1 MVSVTCV
8 PAASY
13 ARYEPPPPSTQTALL
28 SAGADAAPRSWLDAR
43 RFPWLLAGGLL
54 LAWAGLWSQLRVDW
68 TINDQYQ
75 YGWFVPPLALAL
87 LFLRWADR
95 PAPRPFPGSGRP
107 WLPVLLVAVPLFLLG
122 PIRLIEVPNPD
133 WRLMFWLHA
142 GLLTA
147 LSLALA
153 GWCGGW
159 PWVRHFA
166 FPVGFLLL
174 AVPWPSGLEQDIVQ
188 GLMRG
193 VAAIAAEVMNVM
205 AIPAEAQ
212 GNLIRVRGQLVG
224 VDEACSGIRSLQT
237 MLMGGC
243 LLGELSRLN
252 LPRRLTLLAGGML
265 VAMVANVFRSSLLV
279 WFAAERGVATLEK
292 YHDLAGI
299 SVLLIVFAGLLWLNA
314 RLSRGPRPPAT
325 IATAAASPPG
335 AAARLPAAAFLLVV
349 IGWLAVVELGTA
361 AWYRSGAPSAQ
372 PGVPRWTVVPPGAR
386 RISRTSAST
395 TRRRACCASIT
406 ESRPVGRGR
415 MPPTR
420 TGRPRNVR
428 CTFSAGNP
436 ATRRPRKRTCTSPH
450 ICLTASGL
458 TETADHGIEPLALPA
473 GVTLPVR
480 RYEFV
485 WHGRTV
491 YVFFVVWQDGVGQQ
505 TLADG
510 PAERWERLRAV
521 LERRA
526 NLGRQTLEFI
536 VGGPGGAAAA
546 EAVFEHE
553 MAAAV
558 HRF

>member
-1 MVSVTCV
+1 M
-8 PAASY
+8 
-13 ARYEPPPPSTQTALL
+13 
-28 SAGADAAPRSWLDAR
+28 
-43 RFPWLLAGGLL
+43 
-54 LAWAGLWSQLRVDW
+54 DW

-87 LFLRWADR
+87 LALRWPDC
-95 PAPRPFPGSGRP
+95 PAPRPLRSADHP
-107 WLPVLLVAVPLFLLG
+107 WLTVLLAAVPLFLLG
-122 PIRLIEVPNPD
+122 PLRLIEVPNPD
-133 WRLMFWLHA
+133 WRLIFWLHA
-142 GLLTA
+142 GLLAA
-147 LSLALA
+147 LSLGLA
-153 GWCGGW
+153 AWCGGW

-252 LPRRLTLLAGGML
+252 GPRRLTLLAGGML

-279 WFAAERGVATLEK
+279 WLAAERGVPTLEK

-299 SVLLIVFAGLLWLNA
+299 SVLFIVFAGLLWLNA
-314 RLSRGPRPPAT
+314 RLARGQRASAHSLGHSTRTAGVAPVPPPA
-325 IATAAASPPG
+325 AFP
-335 AAARLPAAAFLLVV
+335 LPTSAFLLAV
-349 IGWLAVVELGTA
+349 IGWLACVELGTA
-361 AWYRSGAPSAQ
+361 AWYRSGAPVEQ
-372 PGVPRWTVVPPGAR
+372 PGVPRWTVVPPEGAPNFQHV
-386 RISRTSAST
+386 RIDDRTARMLRFDRGISSRWTRPDAASPDGPPEECSLFFFRWEPGHASA
-395 TRRRACCASIT
+395 AQAD
-406 ESRPVGRGR
+406 
-415 MPPTR
+415 MHQ
-420 TGRPRNVR
+420 
-428 CTFSAGNP
+428 
-436 ATRRPRKRTCTSPH
+436 PH

-458 TETADHGIEPLALPA
+458 TETADHGVGPLALPD
-473 GVTLPVR
+473 GLTLPVR

-485 WHGRTV
+485 WHSRPI

-505 TLADG
+505 TLADA
-510 PAERWERLRAV
+510 PTARWDRLRAV
-521 LERRA
+521 TERRA

-536 VGGPGGAAAA
+536 VGGPDGTAQA
-546 EAVFEHE
+546 EALFERE

-558 HRF
+558 RRL

>member
-1 MVSVTCV
+1 M
-8 PAASY
+8 
-13 ARYEPPPPSTQTALL
+13 L
-28 SAGADAAPRSWLDAR
+28 G
-43 RFPWLLAGGLL
+43 
-54 LAWAGLWSQLRVDW
+54 WAGLWGQLRVDW

-87 LFLRWADR
+87 LALRWPDR
-95 PAPRPFPGSGRP
+95 PAPRPSRWTARP
-107 WLPVLLVAVPLFLLG
+107 WLPALLAALPLFLLG
-122 PIRLIEVPNPD
+122 PVRLIEVPNPD

-142 GLLTA
+142 GLLTT
-147 LSLALA
+147 LSLGLA
-153 GWCGGW
+153 GWGGGW

-174 AVPWPSGLEQDIVQ
+174 AVPWPSELEQDIVQ

-252 LPRRLTLLAGGML
+252 LPRRLALLVGGML

-279 WFAAERGVATLEK
+279 WFAAERGIPTLEK

-314 RLSRGPRPPAT
+314 RLARGQHPPAHAE
-325 IATAAASPPG
+325 ITASAPPAAF
-335 AAARLPAAAFLLVV
+335 RLPTAAFLLAV
-349 IGWLAVVELGTA
+349 IGWLVAVELGTA
-361 AWYRSGAPSAQ
+361 AWYRSGAPIEQ
-372 PGVPRWTVVPPGAR
+372 PGVPHWTVVPPDGAPNFQNV
-386 RISRTSAST
+386 RIDDRTARMLRFDRGISSRW
-395 TRRRACCASIT
+395 
-406 ESRPVGRGR
+406 
-415 MPPTR
+415 TR
-420 TGRPRNVR
+420 TDAADPAGPPEECSLYFFRWEPGHA
-428 CTFSAGNP
+428 SA
-436 ATRRPRKRTCTSPH
+436 AQADMHQPH

-458 TETADHGIEPLALPA
+458 TETADHGTGPLALPA
-473 GVTLPVR
+473 GLTLPVR

-485 WHGRTV
+485 WHGRPIH
-491 YVFFVVWQDGVGQQ
+491 VFFVVWQDGVGQQ
-505 TLADG
+505 TLSDT
-510 PAERWERLRAV
+510 PAERWDRLRTV

-536 VGGPGGAAAA
+536 VSGPGGAAEA
-546 EAVFEHE
+546 ETIFEHE
-553 MAAAV
+553 MAASV
-558 HRF
+558 RRL